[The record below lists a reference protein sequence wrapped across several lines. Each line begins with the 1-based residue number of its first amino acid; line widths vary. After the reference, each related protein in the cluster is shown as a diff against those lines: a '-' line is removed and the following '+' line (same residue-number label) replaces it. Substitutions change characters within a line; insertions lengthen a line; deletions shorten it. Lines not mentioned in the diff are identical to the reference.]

1 MEKKTFQIT
10 KQNSADIQKALIA
23 AERSIKKDINNWIVR
38 FAKNNEVSI
47 VEARKMLNN
56 DELKEFKWDVKEFI
70 KYGEENALNQ
80 EYMKELENAS
90 ARFHISRLEAIE
102 LSIRNEFEKAYKIQD
117 DKIRQNVLE
126 TYDDRYYRTCYEVQS
141 KFGIGFDVS
150 GVDTGK
156 VKKLISKPWASD
168 NKTFSDRVW
177 TKKNEMIDTLRSQL
191 IRTCATGGNIQD
203 AVNSMMSFVSKD
215 VKNARYA
222 ATRLLQT
229 ETAFFSSVSE
239 KKALKDLDVEQY
251 EILATLDS
259 KTSPICQ
266 EMDGQVFK
274 LSEYEI
280 GATAPPFHANCRSTT
295 CPHFDDEYG
304 ERVARDRAGNTYIVP
319 GDMTYN
325 EWREKQKNDTNI
337 ILQDNGKVRTVE
349 NYVYN
354 EKLKNIIGEKHY
366 QNIRKLVEKAPSF
379 IRDFWNQNEQYIN
392 VLDIDSDKIE
402 SYDPKNKGISFKLT
416 SISKDNDFDCSKAY
430 QVFFH
435 EAGHNIDYAL
445 YNKIYNDDQNRL
457 ESYSSSNN
465 TFSKNIKD
473 DIDNIRQNKMDE
485 MKQVFKE
492 SGLKGLFDKGYIE
505 KSIYSIY
512 KDKEDSF
519 KIRSYHVDDAI
530 KSELKKLGTEN
541 TKNLS
546 DIIGGATNNT
556 LKLNT
561 GHSDSYWKDKSN
573 LNKEAF
579 AEMLETAIAN
589 PQQYQIFKKYLPNAT
604 EEFEKMIKN
613 LTNKTLKNDEKNGI
627 LFRNKE
633 YTHRKN
639 VGNRKVID
647 KPTFNKLS
655 RDIINKGGKIIVATE
670 ENGYIGLL
678 QGNRAATMGLN
689 VFLREDMTISEVL
702 EERKHF
708 LQNKSGAF
716 DKYDIVTRTIKQE
729 IEANEYLL
737 SVSKKYKIPP
747 EEIEETKQLLS
758 YYQDCKKKLEEEG
771 EWIE

>member
-10 KQNSADIQKALIA
+10 KQNSVDIQKALIA

-117 DKIRQNVLE
+117 DKISQNVLE

-150 GVDTGK
+150 GVDTDK

-222 ATRLLQT
+222 ATRLMQT

-280 GATAPPFHANCRSTT
+280 GATAPPFHVNCRSTT

-304 ERVARDRAGNTYIVP
+304 ERIARDRAGNTYMVP
-319 GDMTYN
+319 GGTNFESYN
-325 EWREKQKNDTNI
+325 LGIKMHAKCMKYEQGITKD
-337 ILQDNGKVRTVE
+337 L
-349 NYVYN
+349 
-354 EKLKNIIGEKHY
+354 
-366 QNIRKLVEKAPSF
+366 QNI
-379 IRDFWNQNEQYIN
+379 
-392 VLDIDSDKIE
+392 SDKINGELVGLEYRIKSMYSLLQKINKILPNIENKDNIYNQINDALRYTCIFDISDFTKKTLNFIDYLNKKGYNKIKVKNTFNTQNTDYKGINCIFQYKDGYRFELQFHTRE
-402 SYDPKNKGISFKLT
+402 SYDVKQNINHKYYEEFRK
-416 SISKDNDFDCSKAY
+416 
-430 QVFFH
+430 
-435 EAGHNIDYAL
+435 HNI
-445 YNKIYNDDQNRL
+445 
-457 ESYSSSNN
+457 
-465 TFSKNIKD
+465 
-473 DIDNIRQNKMDE
+473 
-485 MKQVFKE
+485 
-492 SGLKGLFDKGYIE
+492 
-505 KSIYSIY
+505 
-512 KDKEDSF
+512 
-519 KIRSYHVDDAI
+519 
-530 KSELKKLGTEN
+530 
-541 TKNLS
+541 
-546 DIIGGATNNT
+546 TN
-556 LKLNT
+556 
-561 GHSDSYWKDKSN
+561 
-573 LNKEAF
+573 E
-579 AEMLETAIAN
+579 
-589 PQQYQIFKKYLPNAT
+589 
-604 EEFEKMIKN
+604 
-613 LTNKTLKNDEKNGI
+613 EKNGLMKVMI
-627 LFRNKE
+627 SNSNSIRIP
-633 YTHRKN
+633 KN
-639 VGNRKVID
+639 
-647 KPTFNKLS
+647 
-655 RDIINKGGKIIVATE
+655 
-670 ENGYIGLL
+670 
-678 QGNRAATMGLN
+678 
-689 VFLREDMTISEVL
+689 
-702 EERKHF
+702 
-708 LQNKSGAF
+708 
-716 DKYDIVTRTIKQE
+716 
-729 IEANEYLL
+729 IEL
-737 SVSKKYKIPP
+737 I
-747 EEIEETKQLLS
+747 Q
-758 YYQDCKKKLEEEG
+758 
-771 EWIE
+771 